1 MSAPAPSASAAP
13 QSGRPARGS
22 WPDRRL
28 LDLFGIELPILL
40 GPLAG
45 PGTPELAAA
54 VTKAGGLGALPCAMY
69 DLAQFEAALR
79 QVRAAVDGP
88 VNANFFCHRPPAPD
102 PVAMLAWRTRLAP
115 YYVELGLDP
124 EITPPAGG
132 RTPFDAGFCAL
143 VERIRPEVVSFHF
156 GLPEPALLERVK
168 RCGAKVI
175 SAATTVAEALFLA
188 DHGCDAVIAMG
199 LEAGGHRATF
209 LDADG
214 KAAMAAAMGRQPGT
228 FALVPQ
234 VADAVPVPVIA
245 AGGIADGRGIAA
257 ALMLGASAAQ
267 LGSAFLLTRE
277 ARTPEVHRAALKA
290 ARDDATALTDLFTG
304 RPARG
309 LMNRVMRE
317 VGPLSAD
324 APAFP
329 LAGGVLAPLKA
340 KAEAAGA
347 GDFTSLW
354 AGQAAALSRGNDGM
368 GAGDLVARLAADAQA
383 RLGRAA

>member
-1 MSAPAPSASAAP
+1 MSASPSSAA
-13 QSGRPARGS
+13 A

-28 LDLFGIELPILL
+28 LDLFGIGLPILL

-45 PGTPELAAA
+45 PGTPELAIA
-54 VTKAGGLGALPCAMY
+54 VTQAGGLGALPCAMY
-69 DLAQFEAALR
+69 DLARFEAALR
-79 QVRAAVDGP
+79 QVRAGASGP
-88 VNANFFCHRPPAPD
+88 VNANFFAHRPPAPD
-102 PVAMLAWRTRLAP
+102 PVAMLVWRARLAP

-124 EITPPAGG
+124 ELAPPPGG
-132 RTPFDAGFCAL
+132 RTPFDADFCAV
-143 VERIRPEVVSFHF
+143 VERLRPEVVSFHF
-156 GLPEPALLERVK
+156 GLPEPSLLDRVK
-168 RCGAKVI
+168 ATGAKVI
-175 SAATTVAEALFLA
+175 SAATTVAEARFLA

-209 LDADG
+209 LDADVDE
-214 KAAMAAAMGRQPGT
+214 AMARQPGT

-257 ALMLGASAAQ
+257 ALVLGASAVQ
-267 LGSAFLLTRE
+267 IGSAFLLTRE
-277 ARTPEVHRAALKA
+277 ASTPEIHQAALRA
-290 ARDDATALTDLFTG
+290 ARDDATALTNLFTG

-317 VGPLSAD
+317 VGPMSAD

-329 LAGGVLAPLKA
+329 LAGGALAPLKA

-347 GDFTSLW
+347 ADFTNLW
-354 AGQAAALSRGNDGM
+354 AGQAAALSRRYEGM
-368 GAGDLVARLAADAQA
+368 GAGDLVARLAEDALA
-383 RLGRAA
+383 RLPARSR